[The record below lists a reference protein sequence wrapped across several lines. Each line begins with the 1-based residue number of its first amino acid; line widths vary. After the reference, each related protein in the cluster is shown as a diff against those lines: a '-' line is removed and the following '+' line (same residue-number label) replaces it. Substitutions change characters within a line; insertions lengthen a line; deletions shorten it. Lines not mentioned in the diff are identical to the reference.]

1 MPERFRSEFLTMG
14 RNTNISLHFT
24 FLQEILK
31 YTERAGLDATD
42 LKKAVEVMRV
52 VPKAANDMM
61 NVGRLQ
67 GFEVRSFLSFVDVV
81 CLLYL
86 YELHI
91 VCHGTVWNSR
101 PGCL

>member
-1 MPERFRSEFLTMG
+1 M
-14 RNTNISLHFT
+14 
-24 FLQEILK
+24 QEILK

-67 GFEVRSFLSFVDVV
+67 GFEVHTTEHHLP
-81 CLLYL
+81 
-86 YELHI
+86 
-91 VCHGTVWNSR
+91 CHLPPDTGER
-101 PGCL
+101 APL

>member
-1 MPERFRSEFLTMG
+1 M
-14 RNTNISLHFT
+14 
-24 FLQEILK
+24 QEILK

-67 GFEVRSFLSFVDVV
+67 GFEV
-81 CLLYL
+81 C
-86 YELHI
+86 
-91 VCHGTVWNSR
+91 
-101 PGCL
+101 